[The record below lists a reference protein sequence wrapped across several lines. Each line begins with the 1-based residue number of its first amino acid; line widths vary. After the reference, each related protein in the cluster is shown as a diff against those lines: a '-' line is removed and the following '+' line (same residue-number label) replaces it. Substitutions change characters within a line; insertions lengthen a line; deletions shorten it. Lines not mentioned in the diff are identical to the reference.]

1 MSSIR
6 ELSSYLESLA
16 PLSLQESYDN
26 SGLLTGQY
34 DWMVKAVLCSLDA
47 TEEVVEEAI
56 KLKCNV
62 VVSHH
67 PIIFSGL
74 KRIQGY
80 NYVERAVI
88 KAIKNDIALYAIHT
102 NLDNVLQNG
111 VSYKMAELLDLQQ
124 IKILK
129 PIDNQINIGSGV
141 IGDLIKPIS
150 PADLLDLLKTR
161 FKTKMLRYT
170 PFKGHSIQKLA
181 LAGGS
186 GSFLIREALVHKAD
200 ALITADVK
208 YHDFFEGDGH
218 LMICDIGHYESE
230 QYTIDLLSKLIS
242 DKFSNFATHCTKI
255 NTNPVQ
261 YF

>member
-6 ELSSYLESLA
+6 ELSSFLESFA

-26 SGLLTGQY
+26 CGLLTGQY
-34 DWMVKAVLCSLDA
+34 DWMIKAVLCSLDA

-56 KLKCNV
+56 QLKCNV

-80 NYVERAVI
+80 HYVERAVI

-111 VSYKMAELLDLQQ
+111 VSQKMAEILDLKHIQ
-124 IKILK
+124 ILK
-129 PIDNQINIGSGV
+129 PIDNQMITGSGV
-141 IGDLIKPIS
+141 IGDLEKPLS
-150 PADLLDLLKTR
+150 PEGLLELLKTR
-161 FKTKMLRYT
+161 FKTKTLRYT
-170 PFKGHSIQKLA
+170 HFKGHSIQKLA

-186 GSFLIREALVHKAD
+186 GSFLIREALLKKAD
-200 ALITADVK
+200 ALITADIK
-208 YHDFFEGDGH
+208 YHDFFEGDGKM
-218 LMICDIGHYESE
+218 MICDIGHYESE
-230 QYTIDLLSKLIS
+230 QYTIELLSKLIS
-242 DKFSNFATHCTKI
+242 DNFSNFATHCTKI

-261 YF
+261 YY